1 MKKLLLLF
9 MCVCSLSLVYAGPK
23 EQLVYRAATEKW
35 YAQPAFWIVI
45 VAIAL
50 CVVIYNIVKDKK

>member
-1 MKKLLLLF
+1 

-50 CVVIYNIVKDKK
+50 CVVIYNIVKEKK